1 MKSDRLDIEAIRARH
16 LRPEQME
23 HRTFYEGHIVIDLA
37 NALEEIE
44 RLRLVVSTE
53 HADWRSN
60 KEKRT

>member
-23 HRTFYEGHIVIDLA
+23 HRTFYQGHIVIDLA
-37 NALEEIE
+37 DALEEIE
-44 RLRLVVSTE
+44 RLRAVVSAE
-53 HADWRSN
+53 HAEWRSN